1 MIDPSTDGWPMLN
14 YMLLG
19 RLDVVHVRFNI
30 RFLLIDFMIP

>member
-19 RLDVVHVRFNI
+19 RLDVHVRFNI